1 MHTKKTTINK
11 TWVKATL
18 SDNNLSY
25 LHVYTCR
32 ISLPSSL
39 RCTLTVKRVQQRLS
53 LSVKCKCRFTSIF
66 PDKPFGKKAS
76 LYCSSRRRG
85 TFLKENTLNRRQ
97 TISFLSSAR
106 LCHALIHLFMHN
118 IMHVDPPA
126 LATTPR
132 HDYVIPADSPS
143 NTCCL
148 WS

>member
-1 MHTKKTTINK
+1 MFTH
-11 TWVKATL
+11 AE
-18 SDNNLSY
+18 Y
-25 LHVYTCR
+25 LCPPPFVAHSQLNVF
-32 ISLPSSL
+32 SS
-39 RCTLTVKRVQQRLS
+39 VMIMIS

-76 LYCSSRRRG
+76 LYCSGRRRG

-106 LCHALIHLFMHN
+106 LCHALIHLFMRN

-143 NTCCL
+143 NTCCP
-148 WS
+148 